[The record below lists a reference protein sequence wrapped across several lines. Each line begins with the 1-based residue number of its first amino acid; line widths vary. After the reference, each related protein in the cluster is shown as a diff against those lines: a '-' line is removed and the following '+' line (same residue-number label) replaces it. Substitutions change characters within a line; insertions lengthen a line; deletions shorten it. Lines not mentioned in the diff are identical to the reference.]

1 MNELLKLVLKL
12 SVSGSVF
19 FLLFF
24 ILSYFTKKI
33 FSAKWHL
40 FMLKLNM
47 IFYLIP
53 ITLIYNSIPKHSKGI
68 GIGRFNIIF
77 KPMESS
83 NYFADIIG
91 YLFYIWLIGVSIL
104 IIWNLYCYK
113 RFTVL

>member
-68 GIGRFNIIF
+68 GIGR
-77 KPMESS
+77 
-83 NYFADIIG
+83 
-91 YLFYIWLIGVSIL
+91 LL
-104 IIWNLYCYK
+104 
-113 RFTVL
+113 